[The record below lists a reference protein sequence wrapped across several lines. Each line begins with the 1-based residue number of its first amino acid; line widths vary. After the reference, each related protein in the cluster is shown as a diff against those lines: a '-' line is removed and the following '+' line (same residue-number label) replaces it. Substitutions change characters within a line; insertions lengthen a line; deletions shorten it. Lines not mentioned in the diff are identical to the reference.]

1 MAGVMLISH
10 PAHSRPP
17 PSTTKTPIA
26 APAQVQPGLD
36 ACDLERPSGAPGC
49 TRAEVDALPM
59 TALQVVGTHNS
70 YKQAIAPAEMKL
82 LRAMSPKTAD
92 SLDYSHP
99 ALTDQLDAGAR
110 QLELDLVRDP
120 EGGRWSRPLGLR
132 MTAGDD
138 YDAGPMAAAGLKV
151 MHVPDID
158 YRSVCATFRA
168 CLEEVRA
175 WSTRHPDHLPILIM
189 MNLKDD
195 QISVPGATPLL
206 PFDAGGMEE
215 VDPEIRAVF
224 GDGRLITPDAV
235 RGERPTLASAVRAG
249 GWPTLG
255 RARGTVFF
263 AIDEGA
269 AKVALYSRGRP
280 SLEGRAAFVNTDR
293 FEAPYAAYVTLNDPA
308 KDAERIAEAR
318 RLGMIVRTRADADTV
333 EARTGDRSRREAA
346 FASGANYVSTDYMMP
361 DLRLGD
367 FQVSLPAG
375 GTGRLAPGRQVGK

>member
-1 MAGVMLISH
+1 MLSALLAAALSVSAG
-10 PAHSRPP
+10 
-17 PSTTKTPIA
+17 
-26 APAQVQPGLD
+26 
-36 ACDLERPSGAPGC
+36 CDLERPSGAPGC

-59 TALQVVGTHNS
+59 TAMQVVGTHNS

-82 LRAMSPKTAD
+82 LRAMSPRTAD

-99 ALTDQLDAGAR
+99 ALTDQLAAGAR

-120 EGGRWSRPLGLR
+120 EGGRWTRPLGLR
-132 MTAGDD
+132 MAGGGD
-138 YDAGPMAAAGLKV
+138 YNAGPMAQPGLKV

-158 YRSVCATFRA
+158 YRSVCPTFRA

-175 WSTRHPDHLPILIM
+175 WSARHPDHLPILIM
-189 MNLKDD
+189 MNLKDE

-206 PFDAGGMEE
+206 PFDAAGMDE
-215 VDPEIRAVF
+215 VDAEIRAVF
-224 GDGRLITPDAV
+224 GEDRLITPDGI
-235 RGERPTLASAVRAG
+235 RGERQTLAAAVRAG

-255 RARGTVFF
+255 AARGKVFF

-293 FEAPYAAYVTLNDPA
+293 FDAPYAAYVTLNDPG
-308 KDAERIAEAR
+308 KDAARIAEAR
-318 RLGMIVRTRADADTV
+318 RQGMIVRTRADADTA
-333 EARTGDRSRREAA
+333 EARTGEKGRQEAA
-346 FASGANYVSTDYMMP
+346 FTSGASYVSTDYMKP

-367 FQVSLPAG
+367 YRVDLPG
-375 GTGRLAPGRQVGK
+375 GGVGRRAPDVRP